1 MATPDTGSEAL
12 SSGLFVLQAS
22 AVQERFQAAVMGCQD
37 PLTVTTL
44 VRLWVNARRDSLD
57 MPMQAKGLSQP

>member
-1 MATPDTGSEAL
+1 MASPDSGSKAL
-12 SSGLFVLQAS
+12 ISGLFVLQAS

-44 VRLWVNARRDSLD
+44 VRLWVNA
-57 MPMQAKGLSQP
+57 QQ